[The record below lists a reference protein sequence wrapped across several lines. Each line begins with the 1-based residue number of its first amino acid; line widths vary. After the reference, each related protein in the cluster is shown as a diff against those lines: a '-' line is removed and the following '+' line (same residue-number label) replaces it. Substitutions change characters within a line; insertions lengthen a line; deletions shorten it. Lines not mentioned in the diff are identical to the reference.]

1 MAKPTSTASAINDS
15 AEEVTRETLEG
26 TPERVLP
33 FLRAVGTSLP
43 IRSILRAHGFDAAEQ
58 KLGWTLLHAV
68 SGFTEDA
75 AAETVDVKVR
85 DAINSL
91 DAWDEDG
98 FRIVRAALTRLHPA
112 QATFVLAGIGPSVG
126 AGAVVGVKTLLGRL
140 DALEKSPERKATRK
154 EDQAALDTLATRGI
168 NAKERARLADL
179 VQTAQSATEVEAP
192 DETGKA
198 AREEVYVEALRALRV
213 WYVDWSEM
221 ARSVVKRRD
230 YLIRLGL
237 AKRKSAKASKA
248 AEPKAAG

>member
-1 MAKPTSTASAINDS
+1 MAKPKTDASASNDP
-15 AEEVTRETLEG
+15 ALDVTRETLEE
-26 TPERVLP
+26 TPVRVLP
-33 FLRAVGTSLP
+33 FLRAVGTSRP
-43 IRSILRAHGFDAAEQ
+43 IRSILRACGFTAAEQ

-68 SGFTEDA
+68 SGFTDEP
-75 AAETVDVKVR
+75 AAETVDVNVR
-85 DAINSL
+85 DAINTL

-112 QATFVLAGIGPSVG
+112 QKTFVLANLGPSVG
-126 AGAVVGVKTLLGRL
+126 VGAVVGVKTLLGRL

-154 EDQAALDTLATRGI
+154 EDHAALDTLAARGI

-179 VQTAQSATEVEAP
+179 VHTAESATESEAP
-192 DETGKA
+192 DEEGKG
-198 AREEVYVEALRALRV
+198 AREEAYVKALGALRV

-237 AKRKSAKASKA
+237 AKRKSAKK
-248 AEPKAAG
+248 PTG